1 MSGGRSASTRAAARP
16 APGYSGKP
24 LWQKLGLK
32 PGQRVW
38 LRNAPTQY
46 WDWCGFD
53 RGGFDQADVAVA
65 GAAAR
70 RFDFGH
76 VFVTTRAQLAAEIAR
91 ASRKLDVAG
100 MLWIS
105 WPKKSSGV
113 TSDLDEDTLRELV
126 LPHGLVD
133 VKVCAVSDIWSGL
146 KFCWRRASKDAVA
159 PARKPGKST

>member
-1 MSGGRSASTRAAARP
+1 MSGGRSASVRAAARP

-32 PGQRVW
+32 SGQRVW
-38 LRNAPTQY
+38 LRNAPAQY

-53 RGGFDQADVAVA
+53 PAIVEIA

-70 RFDFGH
+70 NFDYGH
-76 VFVTTRAQLAAEIAR
+76 VFVSTRAQLAAELPAAAR
-91 ASRKLDVAG
+91 RLDAGG

-126 LPHGLVD
+126 LPLGLVD
-133 VKVCAVSDIWSGL
+133 VKVCAVTEIWSGL
-146 KFCWRRASKDAVA
+146 KFCWRRATKNAVA
-159 PARKPGKST
+159 PARKPGKSA

>member
-1 MSGGRSASTRAAARP
+1 MSGGRSASTGAAARP

-38 LRNAPTQY
+38 LGNARAQY

-53 RGGFDQADVAVA
+53 SAGVAIA

-70 RFDFGH
+70 NFDFGH
-76 VFVTTRAQLAAEIAR
+76 VFVTTRAQLDAEIAR
-91 ASRKLDVAG
+91 AARKLDAGG

-126 LPHGLVD
+126 LPLGLVD
-133 VKVCAVSDIWSGL
+133 VKVCAVTDVWSGL
-146 KFCWRRASKDAVA
+146 KLVI
-159 PARKPGKST
+159 RKELR

>member
-1 MSGGRSASTRAAARP
+1 MSGGRSASTGAAARP

-38 LRNAPTQY
+38 LGNAPAQY

-53 RGGFDQADVAVA
+53 RMGVEVA
-65 GAAAR
+65 GPAAR
-70 RFDFGH
+70 IFDFGH
-76 VFVTTRAQLAAEIAR
+76 VFVTTRAQLAAKIAR
-91 ASRKLDVAG
+91 DARKLDAGG

-126 LPHGLVD
+126 LPFGLVD
-133 VKVCAVSDIWSGL
+133 VKVCAVTEVWSGL

-159 PARKPGKST
+159 PARKSGNSR

>member
-1 MSGGRSASTRAAARP
+1 MSGRRSGALPAAARP

-24 LWQKLGLK
+24 LWQKLGLQ

-38 LRNAPTQY
+38 LRHAPAQY

-53 RGGFDQADVAVA
+53 RADVELA

-70 RFDFGH
+70 DFDFGH
-76 VFVTTRAQLAAEIAR
+76 VFVTTRAQLAAEMPGA
-91 ASRKLDVAG
+91 ARKLGAGG

-113 TSDLDEDTLRELV
+113 TSDLDEDTVRELV
-126 LPHGLVD
+126 LPLGLVD
-133 VKVCAVSDIWSGL
+133 VKVCAVTDVWSGL
-146 KFCWRRASKDAVA
+146 KFCRRRASKDAAA
-159 PARKPGKST
+159 PARKSGTTA

>member
-1 MSGGRSASTRAAARP
+1 MSGGRSVSAARP

-24 LWQKLGLK
+24 LWQKLGLR
-32 PGQRVW
+32 PGQCVW
-38 LRNAPTQY
+38 LRNAPAQY
-46 WDWCGFD
+46 WDWCRFD
-53 RGGFDQADVAVA
+53 PATVKLV

-70 RFDFGH
+70 NFDYGH
-76 VFVTTRAQLAAEIAR
+76 VFVTTRAQLAAEIPA
-91 ASRKLDVAG
+91 AARKLDTGG

-126 LPHGLVD
+126 LPLGLVD
-133 VKVCAVSDIWSGL
+133 IKVCAVTEVWSGL

-159 PARKPGKST
+159 PARKPGKSR

>member
-1 MSGGRSASTRAAARP
+1 MSGGRSASTGAAARP

-38 LRNAPTQY
+38 LGNAPAQY

-53 RGGFDQADVAVA
+53 SAGVAIA

-70 RFDFGH
+70 NFNFGH
-76 VFVTTRAQLAAEIAR
+76 LFVTTRAQLAAEIAR
-91 ASRKLDVAG
+91 AARKLDAGG

-126 LPHGLVD
+126 LPLGLVD
-133 VKVCAVSDIWSGL
+133 VKVCAVTEVWSGL

-159 PARKPGKST
+159 PARKPGKSR

>member
-1 MSGGRSASTRAAARP
+1 MSGGRSASNRATARP

-38 LRNAPTQY
+38 LRNAPAQY

-53 RGGFDQADVAVA
+53 RADVKVA
-65 GAAAR
+65 GATAR
-70 RFDFGH
+70 SFDFGH
-76 VFVTTRAQLAAEIAR
+76 VFVTTRAQLAGEISRAAR
-91 ASRKLDVAG
+91 KVDAGG

-126 LPHGLVD
+126 LPLGLVD
-133 VKVCAVSDIWSGL
+133 VKVCAVTEVWSAL
-146 KFCWRRASKDAVA
+146 KFCWRSASKDAGA
-159 PARKPGKST
+159 PARKPGKSA

>member
-1 MSGGRSASTRAAARP
+1 MSGGRSASIRAAARP

-38 LRNAPTQY
+38 LGNAPAQY
-46 WDWCGFD
+46 WEWCGFD
-53 RGGFDQADVAVA
+53 SAGVAIA

-70 RFDFGH
+70 NFDFGH
-76 VFVTTRAQLAAEIAR
+76 VFVTTRAQLATEIAR
-91 ASRKLDVAG
+91 VARKLDAGG

-126 LPHGLVD
+126 LPLGLVD
-133 VKVCAVSDIWSGL
+133 VKVCAVTEVWSGL
-146 KFCWRRASKDAVA
+146 KFCWRRASKDAVT
-159 PARKPGKST
+159 PARKPGKSR

>member
-1 MSGGRSASTRAAARP
+1 MSGGRSASIRAVARP

-38 LRNAPTQY
+38 LRNAPAQY

-53 RGGFDQADVAVA
+53 PATVEVAAAD
-65 GAAAR
+65 AR

-76 VFVTTRAQLAAEIAR
+76 VFVTTRAQLAAEISA
-91 ASRKLDVAG
+91 AARKLDAGG

-126 LPHGLVD
+126 LPLGLVD
-133 VKVCAVSDIWSGL
+133 VKVCAVTEIWSGL

>member
-1 MSGGRSASTRAAARP
+1 MSGGRSASKRAAARP
-16 APGYSGKP
+16 APGYSDKP

-38 LRNAPTQY
+38 LRNAPERY
-46 WDWCGFD
+46 WGWCGFD
-53 RGGFDQADVAVA
+53 RADVELA

-70 RFDFGH
+70 NFDFGH
-76 VFVTTRAQLAAEIAR
+76 VFVTTRAQLAGEISKAAR
-91 ASRKLDVAG
+91 NLDSGG

-126 LPHGLVD
+126 LPLGLVD
-133 VKVCAVSDIWSGL
+133 VKVCAVTEVWSGL

-159 PARKPGKST
+159 PARKPGKFT